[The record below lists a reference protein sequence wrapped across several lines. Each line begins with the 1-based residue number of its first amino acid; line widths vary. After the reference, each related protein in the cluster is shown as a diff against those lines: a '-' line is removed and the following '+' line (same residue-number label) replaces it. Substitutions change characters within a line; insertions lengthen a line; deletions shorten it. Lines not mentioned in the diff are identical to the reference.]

1 MGTDLRKCPKLFG
14 KHLITETLPVATDSN
29 FGPLYYVAGKSD
41 KGTTIVKAAVYNT
54 TAPVP
59 VSLQLEG
66 YDKGDKATLTV
77 LTGPEDP
84 YGYNDPWKQNNV
96 VKETTTTLKAGEEG
110 TFSFTLPQ
118 LSIAVLET
126 ERSGKGKGKG
136 KGKRAKVR
144 MVDAQG

>member
-1 MGTDLRKCPKLFG
+1 MN
-14 KHLITETLPVATDSN
+14 AN

-54 TAPVP
+54 TTPVP

-77 LTGPEDP
+77 LTGPADP
-84 YGYNDPWKQNNV
+84 YAYNDPWKQNNV
-96 VKETTTTLKAGEEG
+96 VKETTTTLQAGKDG

-118 LSIAVLET
+118 LSVAVLET

-136 KGKRAKVR
+136 KGKSKRAKVR
-144 MVDAQG
+144 MVDGQGQ